1 MQTATIEFDR
11 TEAQAAYKLYREHR
25 GAHTKEDAEISR
37 IYYQIA
43 KGGKV
48 IRAHESIRAAG
59 LDADGLPK
67 LAMIRADVKRIVYKC
82 GYLDHDRAAV
92 FMDAA
97 NPREMAACSV
107 KCRWSGIQDTKR
119 WRAEAMVPMI
129 PVHLRP
135 SDALDKYHILWE
147 ADWKKVPVDPML
159 LKRLSGDAWLV
170 VAAWDLTAVEQA
182 VLAGR
187 L

>member
-1 MQTATIEFDR
+1 MNTATIEFDR

-37 IYYQIA
+37 IYYQIG
-43 KGGKV
+43 KGRKV

-59 LDADGLPK
+59 LDELRRPK
-67 LAMIRADVKRIVYKC
+67 LALIRADIKKCSLQPYESDAVTFSDASDPWVRQRSKAVKVAWPGRVSV
-82 GYLDHDRAAV
+82 HDRYTAL
-92 FMDAA
+92 
-97 NPREMAACSV
+97 
-107 KCRWSGIQDTKR
+107 
-119 WRAEAMVPMI
+119 VPLI

-147 ADWKKVPVDPML
+147 ADWERVPVDPML

-170 VAAWDLTAVEQA
+170 VAAWDLTSVEQA